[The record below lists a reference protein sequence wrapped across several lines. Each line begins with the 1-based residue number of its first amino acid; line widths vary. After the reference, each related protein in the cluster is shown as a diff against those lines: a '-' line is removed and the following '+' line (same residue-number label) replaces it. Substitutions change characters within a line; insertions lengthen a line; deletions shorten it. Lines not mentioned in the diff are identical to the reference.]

1 MIEHMRASG
10 TWPLHEPRSA
20 AEVWSASY
28 PDFVAMINQ
37 TNVMPGAYATV
48 NTWALHSRMDAS
60 SSVLDVACT
69 TGFSSRELARLTGCR
84 ALGFDLSPDA
94 VALAAFNHACAAPS
108 LDLRYIQAD
117 GYEFEPAERFT
128 HVVIGATLGF
138 FSEPGAMAKRL
149 VGFLHDGGYILAS
162 PFYCDH
168 GLPEDVAALRRNVF
182 GITGPMESWKDF
194 MSYVPGLIVV
204 REEHHRLRPETDL
217 EIEHY
222 CQSTVDRVCD
232 QARITALDVRTAML
246 DRLRRVKL
254 ATNRLREHQRY
265 AVLVLQLR
273 RSEYPRRYVELF

>member
-1 MIEHMRASG
+1 MVEQMRASV
-10 TWPLHEPRSA
+10 TWPLRVPRSA
-20 AEVWSASY
+20 EEVWSASY

-48 NTWALHSRMDAS
+48 NTWALYSMIGAS

-94 VALAAFNHACAAPS
+94 VALATFNHACIDPS

-117 GYEFEPAERFT
+117 GYEFETAERFT

-138 FSEPGAMAKRL
+138 FPEPRAMAERL
-149 VGFLHDGGYILAS
+149 VGFLQDGGYILAS
-162 PFYCDH
+162 PFYCEH
-168 GLPEDVAALRRNVF
+168 RLPDDVAALRRDIF
-182 GITGPMESWKDF
+182 GIAGPMESWKDL
-194 MSYVPGLIVV
+194 MSYIPGLIVV

-222 CQSTVDRVCD
+222 CQSTVDRVCH
-232 QARITALDVRTAML
+232 QAGIAAPDVKTAMVE
-246 DRLRRVKL
+246 RLRLVKL

-273 RSEYPRRYVELF
+273 RTEYPRRYVELF